1 MIQLTEPLIDITMK
15 IEMDLSQPKILD
27 YLAKK
32 GYEIKAFR
40 CYYPPKEEMLISE
53 PELTEWTFTATK
65 EGEKQSNENIYTNI
79 FEREIKRFFKEFS
92 KI

>member
-15 IEMDLSQPKILD
+15 IEMDLSQPKILA

-32 GYEIKAFR
+32 GYEIKAFC

-65 EGEKQSNENIYTNI
+65 DSELQSEENHYLKVFEK
-79 FEREIKRFFKEFS
+79 EIKNLLKLE
-92 KI
+92 

>member
-32 GYEIKAFR
+32 GYEIKAF
-40 CYYPPKEEMLISE
+40 CCCYPPKEEMLISE
-53 PELTEWTFTATK
+53 SELTEWIFTATK
-65 EGEKQSNENIYTNI
+65 DSEPQSKENLYLKVFEK
-79 FEREIKRFFKEFS
+79 EIKSLLKLE
-92 KI
+92 

>member
-15 IEMDLSQPKILD
+15 IEMDLSQPKILA

-32 GYEIKAFR
+32 GYEIKAFC

-53 PELTEWTFTATK
+53 PELTKWTFTATK
-65 EGEKQSNENIYTNI
+65 DSEPQSEENLYLKVFEK
-79 FEREIKRFFKEFS
+79 EIKRLLRF
-92 KI
+92 

>member
-53 PELTEWTFTATK
+53 PELTKWTFTATK
-65 EGEKQSNENIYTNI
+65 DSEPQSEENLYLKVFEK
-79 FEREIKRFFKEFS
+79 EIKNLLKLE
-92 KI
+92 

>member
-65 EGEKQSNENIYTNI
+65 DSEPQSKENLYLKVFEK
-79 FEREIKRFFKEFS
+79 EIKSLLKLE
-92 KI
+92 

>member
-15 IEMDLSQPKILD
+15 IEMDLSQPRILD

-65 EGEKQSNENIYTNI
+65 DSEPQSKENLYLKVFEK
-79 FEREIKRFFKEFS
+79 EIKSLLKLE
-92 KI
+92 

>member
-65 EGEKQSNENIYTNI
+65 DSEPQSKENLYLKVFEK
-79 FEREIKRFFKEFS
+79 EIKRLLRF
-92 KI
+92 

>member
-32 GYEIKAFR
+32 GYEIKAF
-40 CYYPPKEEMLISE
+40 CCCYPPKEEMLISE
-53 PELTEWTFTATK
+53 SELTEWTFTATK
-65 EGEKQSNENIYTNI
+65 DSEPQSKENHYLKVFEK
-79 FEREIKRFFKEFS
+79 EIKNLLKLE
-92 KI
+92 

>member
-65 EGEKQSNENIYTNI
+65 DSEPQSKENLYLKVLEK
-79 FEREIKRFFKEFS
+79 EIKSLLKLE
-92 KI
+92 

>member
-32 GYEIKAFR
+32 GYEIKAFC
-40 CYYPPKEEMLISE
+40 CYYPPKEEMLINE
-53 PELTEWTFTATK
+53 PEFTEWTFTATK
-65 EGEKQSNENIYTNI
+65 DSEPQSKENLYLKVFEK
-79 FEREIKRFFKEFS
+79 EIKRLLRLE
-92 KI
+92 